1 MKGEISLKLIFSM
14 LCKHFFLFC
23 AGILF
28 LAGEAACDLFQP
40 ALMSHI
46 VDDGVK
52 QGNPHIILFFGLFM
66 LATAA
71 VGAACAV
78 MRSILSATA
87 SQLVA
92 KELRSLLYRKIQT
105 FSFANM
111 DRFPP
116 AALLTRMTNDVTQI
130 QRFINGLMRILV
142 KAPFTCIGAVFMIV
156 TRTPQLTPVLVGILS
171 GCIVL
176 TIANMVYGFPRY
188 QRMQQCLD
196 RLNRVSR
203 QFLNNIRVVK
213 AFGREKEEEDRFGSS
228 ADALA
233 QAGIQAQHVSAAV
246 TPMIHLIVNLGI
258 IALFLLSRNEP
269 PNHVGRMMASVTY
282 LTQMT
287 FSLNMVSSIFN
298 TMARA
303 SASAARIQEILTEQP
318 AMKSPWNPLPISL
331 DQKEQIEFQ
340 DVTFFYPGAESAVL
354 HHISFSIGPGLTGII
369 GPTGSGKS
377 TLARLLPRF
386 YDPESGHIFIGGVD
400 AREQNPSAL
409 RQMVGFVPQQAA
421 IFSGTIREN
430 LLWGNPDASEEA
442 IQKAAQMACADRF
455 IEALPEKYD
464 TRLGQGGVNLSG
476 GQKQRL
482 CIARAFLR
490 QPRLFILDDCTS
502 ALDAATEAA
511 VLNNLTSYGKQGIV
525 ILISQRVPAVMGAGQ
540 ILCLEKGQLCGQGT
554 HQELLKHCEVY
565 QEIYHSQ
572 IGDDVHG

>member
-1 MKGEISLKLIFSM
+1 MKLVFSM

-52 QGNPHIILFFGLFM
+52 TANSHTVLLFGLFM
-66 LATAA
+66 LATAGI
-71 VGAACAV
+71 GAACAV
-78 MRSILSATA
+78 MRSVLSATA
-87 SQLVA
+87 SQLIA

-130 QRFINGLMRILV
+130 QRFVNGLMRILV
-142 KAPFTCIGAVFMIV
+142 KAPFTCAGAVFMIV
-156 TRTPQLTPVLVGILS
+156 TRTPRLTPVLIGILAC
-171 GCIVL
+171 CIIL
-176 TIANMVYGFPRY
+176 TIANMVYGYPRY
-188 QRMQQCLD
+188 QHMQQCLD
-196 RLNRVSR
+196 RLNRICR
-203 QFLNNIRVVK
+203 QFLSNIRVVK
-213 AFGREKEEEDRFGSS
+213 AFGREKEEEFRFGSA

-233 QAGIQAQHVSAAV
+233 RAGIQAQSVSAAV
-246 TPMIHLIVNLGI
+246 TPMIHLAVNLGI

-269 PNHVGRMMASVTY
+269 PDHIGQMMASVSY

-287 FSLNMVSSIFN
+287 FSLNMVSSILN

-303 SASAARIQEILTEQP
+303 SASAARIQEVLGEPP
-318 AMKSPWNPLPISL
+318 AMKAPWNPLPASL
-331 DQKEQIEFQ
+331 EGDVQIEFR
-340 DVTFFYPGAESAVL
+340 DVTFFYPGAEHAVL
-354 HHISFSIGPGLTGII
+354 HHMDFTAGAGLTGII

-377 TLARLLPRF
+377 TLACLLPRF
-386 YDPESGHIFIGGVD
+386 YDPESGHVLIGGVD
-400 AREQNPSAL
+400 VREQDPAVL
-409 RQMVGFVPQQAA
+409 RQMVGLVPQQAVL
-421 IFSGTIREN
+421 FSGTIREN
-430 LLWGNPDASEEA
+430 LLWGDPAASDEA
-442 IQKAAQMACADRF
+442 IRKAAQMACADSF
-455 IEALPEKYD
+455 IEALPQKYD

-482 CIARAFLR
+482 CIARALVR
-490 QPRLFILDDCTS
+490 QPKLLILDDCTS

-511 VLNNLTSYGKQGIV
+511 VLKNLGRYGKQSI
-525 ILISQRVPAVMGAGQ
+525 ILLISQRVPAVMGASR
-540 ILCLEKGQLCGQGT
+540 ILCLEKGRLCGQGT
-554 HQELLKHCEVY
+554 HAELLKHCRVY

-572 IGDDVHG
+572 IGDDANG

>member
-1 MKGEISLKLIFSM
+1 MKLVFSM
-14 LCKHFFLFC
+14 LCKHFFLFL

-40 ALMSHI
+40 AFMSHI

-52 QGNPHIILFFGLFM
+52 SGNSHTVLLFGLFM
-66 LATAA
+66 LATATI
-71 VGAACAV
+71 GAACAV

-87 SQLVA
+87 SQLIA
-92 KELRSLLYRKIQT
+92 KELRSLLYQKIQT

-130 QRFINGLMRILV
+130 QRFVSGLMRILV
-142 KAPFTCIGAVFMIV
+142 KAPFTCAGAVFMIV
-156 TRTPQLTPVLVGILS
+156 TRTPQLTPVLAGILAC
-171 GCIVL
+171 CIIL

-188 QRMQQCLD
+188 QNMQLCLD

-213 AFGREKEEEDRFGSS
+213 AFGREKEEECRFGSA

-233 QAGIQAQHVSAAV
+233 QSGIQAQYVSAAV

-269 PNHVGRMMASVTY
+269 PAHVGRMMASVNY

-318 AMKSPWNPLPISL
+318 AMGSPWDPLPASL
-331 DQKEQIEFQ
+331 EQNKQIQFQ
-340 DVTFFYPGAESAVL
+340 DVSFFYPGAGSAVL
-354 HHISFSIGPGLTGII
+354 HHMTFTIGPGLTGII

-386 YDPESGHIFIGGVD
+386 YDPDSGHILIGGADLQKQDLSV
-400 AREQNPSAL
+400 L
-409 RQMVGFVPQQAA
+409 RQMAGLVPQQAVL
-421 IFSGTIREN
+421 FSGTIRDN
-430 LLWGNPDASEEA
+430 LLWGNPAASDGA
-442 IQKAAQMACADRF
+442 IQKAAQMACADSF
-455 IEALPEKYD
+455 IEALPQKYD
-464 TRLGQGGVNLSG
+464 TWLGQGGVNLSG

-482 CIARAFLR
+482 CIARALVR
-490 QPRLFILDDCTS
+490 QPKLLILDDCTS

-511 VLNNLTSYGKQGIV
+511 VLKNLSSYGSQNMIL
-525 ILISQRVPAVMGAGQ
+525 LISQRVSAVMGANR
-540 ILCLEKGQLCGQGT
+540 ILCLDKGRFCGQGT
-554 HQELLKHCEVY
+554 HPELLAHCKVY

-572 IGDDVHG
+572 VGDDANE